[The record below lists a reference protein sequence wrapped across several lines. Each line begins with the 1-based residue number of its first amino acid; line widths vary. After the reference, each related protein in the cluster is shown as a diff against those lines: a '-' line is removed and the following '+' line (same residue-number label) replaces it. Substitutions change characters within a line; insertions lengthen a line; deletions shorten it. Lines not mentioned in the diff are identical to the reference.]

1 MNEPIHPHRSPI
13 LPTQSPHTP
22 FHRTSLFSL
31 QQCEDPLTPFLSRS
45 PSHCTCTVLLHL
57 VIANTQMN
65 GDQKIIELLTKI
77 SNTLEEIKA
86 QNAIAQP
93 AVARAPSKLPPPPT
107 ASAPAKRRCIQHS
120 PNLATAPKPATIVE
134 EKPKPAE
141 TKPSSDYYTEFVT
154 KFVDPAV
161 KCSNEL
167 GEQFTAL
174 VEIATLD
181 PA

>member
-1 MNEPIHPHRSPI
+1 MRWPSPLLRALPQSSLLLPLLPLPRS
-13 LPTQSPHTP
+13 
-22 FHRTSLFSL
+22 
-31 QQCEDPLTPFLSRS
+31 
-45 PSHCTCTVLLHL
+45 VG
-57 VIANTQMN
+57 V
-65 GDQKIIELLTKI
+65 
-77 SNTLEEIKA
+77 SNT
-86 QNAIAQP
+86 
-93 AVARAPSKLPPPPT
+93 
-107 ASAPAKRRCIQHS
+107 